1 MQIHGELRS
10 GNIMSNW
17 TSVAQ
22 DSEQMFESYVR
33 PQHIPRQLQTFTE
46 NMMLI
51 MIQCFLPYEDHG
63 ALIQCSNYH
72 WPNAIL
78 LLA

>member
-22 DSEQMFESYVR
+22 DSEQMFEWYVR